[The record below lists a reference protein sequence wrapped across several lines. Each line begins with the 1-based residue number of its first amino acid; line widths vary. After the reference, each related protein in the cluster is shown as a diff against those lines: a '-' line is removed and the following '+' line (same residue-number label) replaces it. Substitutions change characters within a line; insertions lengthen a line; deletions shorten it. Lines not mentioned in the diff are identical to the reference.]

1 MGRKVD
7 IKVYLDNGEKLFLDK
22 VKWESIE
29 PNIEKKNYDG
39 SYTMNNGDL
48 VVIIENYYAKGG
60 EVIEPQE
67 VIDAWKEH
75 RKKGGSSYNLDHFG
89 NPKFGQEMYRYYCRR
104 DGCGPAALDITYFAK
119 NKYGIELKS
128 PFPNKTQGYFRADK
142 VASNKKDFTP
152 EMKIEFFEDG
162 GNWDNAKERRVWIE
176 NSKYSEAW
184 KYIPHYWLVDKK
196 GNIYDPVGQEQFVDK
211 KLAKDLDKSRYVED
225 EPEVDYSEGGKLRKE
240 NEKKEKNFPQNPD
253 DISGKELKEHFDLN
267 NDGKVTI
274 EEYAEHVKYHCK
286 NPETLDDELEQAEYE
301 RGFKY
306 KKGGKTKEAKTWKEK
321 YNKKYG
327 FELNKSHSLSEIA
340 KKTGVSKKGIQKIY
354 NKGIGAYKTNP
365 QSVRPNVKSKEQW
378 AYARV
383 YSSVM
388 GGNAAKVDAKELKM
402 AKGGWIVRIEDLN
415 KGDILEGKLIKSID
429 RLPDYTGVW
438 FTDGDYKRYAKGS
451 TTKKDYKEGGEIEYI
466 KYKDE
471 EIMYEPHFKE
481 YYVDDSMFETLSQ
494 AKEHIDKGSPMDAG
508 TIDAYKKGLFSKGG
522 KIEGLKSELKE
533 INKVLENT
541 ESGGEDY
548 AVLVEEKERLERLIR
563 KSYEEGG
570 EIDIYNS
577 LGWWL
582 LNSPEGK
589 KVLKKSKNI
598 PEFKKN
604 IKKELPIS
612 APGIGPIKKVDK
624 DFDWEYLWKYTK
636 IYNKGGKID
645 NFEYYTDWDS
655 FWEFYIE
662 SVKKDI
668 GDNKFKVSSSS
679 RIAKSLSRIPD
690 NFRINTLNPLIRKAG
705 MVSKKVALK
714 YDPKATTF
722 YSTYDRN
729 RKQFVIGYPTFT
741 QYMCYWEPA
750 MKAAF
755 RHEMGHIL
763 RGDCLLTF
771 DFSKVKRANACMDIR
786 INSQLNRE
794 AMEQVYKCLY
804 FNNKAVP
811 LLVPEQQFPK
821 IGMPFDEEN
830 PIVPD
835 WWIIADYFNRA
846 NDRQKGTP
854 KPPQPEGKDKYEVGD
869 YVIINKETSEHN
881 DKPGKVVDID
891 GDNYIIEEISQE
903 EFEAVFEQMKAAGQ
917 MLEFAAANFI
927 LGDFKDDEL
936 LPLVPQ
942 DDPGGDYGDDDDEGG
957 EPDGDEG
964 GEDGEGGEGGEPKTP
979 EEEIEEAEKILN
991 DLINAGINGEDESE
1005 AVYDDEV
1012 SKDDKEENK
1021 DGKEEDDKDG
1031 KEEGKEEDDK
1041 GDIDDKGD
1049 GEGGDK
1055 EKPTQEQEDRLSD
1068 IEKKIREV
1076 NLNNKIKQSL
1086 DNYQKIKSKHKDKMT
1101 AKEISEIDK
1110 AIDNLEK
1117 II

>member
-7 IKVYLDNGEKLFLDK
+7 IKVYQDSGEKLILDNVSWDK
-22 VKWESIE
+22 IK
-29 PNIEKKNYDG
+29 PNIANKNYDG

-48 VVIIENYYAKGG
+48 VEIIKSYAKGG
-60 EVIEPQE
+60 IVFPKKFTGNDDI
-67 VIDAWKEH
+67 VYLKTKEDSRGAH
-75 RKKGGSSYNLDHFG
+75 YNLFYKGHNIDRGGYRFG
-89 NPKFGQEMYRYYCRR
+89 SKQ
-104 DGCGPAALDITYFAK
+104 
-119 NKYGIELKS
+119 ELKDFADNYILS
-128 PFPNKTQGYFRADK
+128 NQLYNKLRYEEEGDYK
-142 VASNKKDFTP
+142 YKK
-152 EMKIEFFEDG
+152 
-162 GNWDNAKERRVWIE
+162 
-176 NSKYSEAW
+176 
-184 KYIPHYWLVDKK
+184 
-196 GNIYDPVGQEQFVDK
+196 
-211 KLAKDLDKSRYVED
+211 
-225 EPEVDYSEGGKLRKE
+225 GGKLRKE

-340 KKTGVSKKGIQKIY
+340 KKTGISKKGIQKIY

-383 YSSVM
+383 YSAVM

-438 FTDGDYKRYAKGS
+438 FTDGDYKRYTKGS

-522 KIEGLKSELKE
+522 K
-533 INKVLENT
+533 
-541 ESGGEDY
+541 
-548 AVLVEEKERLERLIR
+548 
-563 KSYEEGG
+563 
-570 EIDIYNS
+570 IDIYNS

-655 FWEFYIE
+655 FWEFYME

-668 GDNKFKVSSSS
+668 GENKFKVSSSS

-690 NFRINTLNPLIRKAG
+690 DFRRNTLNPLIRKAG
-705 MVSKKVALK
+705 MVSKKIALK

-821 IGMPFDEEN
+821 IGMPYDEEN

-846 NDRQKGTP
+846 NDRERGAPQ
-854 KPPQPEGKDKYEVGD
+854 PQPEGKDKFEIGD
-869 YVIINKETSEHN
+869 YVIINKTSSEHN

-891 GDNYIIEEISQE
+891 GDSYIIEEISQE
-903 EFEAVFEQMKAAGQ
+903 EFEAVFEQMQKASEMMQ
-917 MLEFAAANFI
+917 FAAANFI
-927 LGDFKDDEL
+927 LGDFKQEEL
-936 LPLVPQ
+936 LPLNPKEE
-942 DDPGGDYGDDDDEGG
+942 PSGDYGGDDDE
-957 EPDGDEG
+957 EG
-964 GEDGEGGEGGEPKTP
+964 GEAGDDSDGEGGEGGEPKTP
-979 EEEIEEAEKILN
+979 EEKIEEAEKILN
-991 DLINAGINGEDESE
+991 DLINAGITGEDDSE
-1005 AVYDDEV
+1005 AVYDDELSPE
-1012 SKDDKEENK
+1012 SKDKGEKEE
-1021 DGKEEDDKDG
+1021 KEEG
-1031 KEEGKEEDDK
+1031 EEEGKEEGV
-1041 GDIDDKGD
+1041 GDTESK
-1049 GEGGDK
+1049 
-1055 EKPTQEQEDRLSD
+1055 KPTTEQEERLSD
-1068 IEKKIREV
+1068 IEKKIKEV

-1086 DNYQKIKSKHKDKMT
+1086 DNYQKIKAKHKDKMT
-1101 AKEISEIDK
+1101 TKEIAEIDK
-1110 AIDNLEK
+1110 AIDKLEK
-1117 II
+1117 IL